1 MQRHTSITRI
11 KSNGPESIIK
21 WQPWENRQMTQW
33 WSAFAVLAE
42 NLGLILS
49 TNMVAHNHLKF

>member
-49 TNMVAHNHLKF
+49 RIWWLTTT